1 MLEALL
7 EGAEG
12 HGGNVRAHEGGLGHV
27 VGRADGGGDDLDL
40 VVDVLARPVVVLD
53 AGDHIGQLGDAVLA
67 DVIEAADEGAHVA
80 GAGVGGQQGLRS
92 GEDQRHVDADALGS
106 QRVGGG
112 QRLGADGKL
121 DHDVGGKRGQVAA
134 LLDHALDG
142 LGLRLRRDGQAVA
155 HLGDLD
161 HVVLEVRELAAGAGV
176 QARVGGDA
184 GKAAPGE
191 RLADLVE
198 VGGVD
203 KELHA
208 IPLLFC
214 VLARAL
220 AAWNRFHKPDGK
232 SIHPVGWRGSAGGG
246 AFSPGEEPQIAGFG
260 GTEGPLS
267 REMVVCQTLV
277 SAPRLATETGAKVLL
292 ATVLH
297 GF

>member
-1 MLEALL
+1 MA
-7 EGAEG
+7 
-12 HGGNVRAHEGGLGHV
+12 
-27 VGRADGGGDDLDL
+27 
-40 VVDVLARPVVVLD
+40 
-53 AGDHIGQLGDAVLA
+53 
-67 DVIEAADEGAHVA
+67 
-80 GAGVGGQQGLRS
+80 S
-92 GEDQRHVDADALGS
+92 SEDQRHVDADALGS

-134 LLDHALDG
+134 LLDHALGG

-184 GKAAPGE
+184 GKAAPGK

-203 KELHA
+203 EELHA

-214 VLARAL
+214 VLVRAL

-232 SIHPVGWRGSAGGG
+232 SIHPVGWRGSMGGG
-246 AFSPGEEPQIAGFG
+246 AFRLERSLRLRGLAGRKG
-260 GTEGPLS
+260 L
-267 REMVVCQTLV
+267 
-277 SAPRLATETGAKVLL
+277 
-292 ATVLH
+292 
-297 GF
+297 